1 MGEGDEAREG
11 KARENEICVC
21 VWEERVGGARRKK
34 LRGRGIGRR
43 AIGRRDIRR

>member
-21 VWEERVGGARRKK
+21 VWEERVGGGD
-34 LRGRGIGRR
+34 GRSLGDE
-43 AIGRRDIRR
+43 A